1 MFFKVNEGAE
11 NIIKNDLHKRYL
23 MSGKRLAGEIKE
35 NKIKL
40 FLEDDFGKHSAFMSR
55 CFYGTVS
62 KDGISGKF
70 RASNYVIVLLLI
82 LFAVAVESIIAA
94 VILGGY
100 GGIIMPSVIIAAEIF
115 YIVYL
120 KRLSFEHD
128 ELIRKYL
135 ESL

>member
-1 MFFKVNEGAE
+1 MFFKVNENVE

-23 MSGKRLAGEIKE
+23 TSGKRLAGEVKG
-35 NKIKL
+35 NKLKL

-55 CFYGTVS
+55 YFYGEIS

-70 RASNYVIVLLLI
+70 RVSAYVIVLLLV
-82 LFAVAVESIIAA
+82 LFAVAVESIVAA
-94 VILGGY
+94 IILGGY
-100 GGIIMPSVIIAAEIF
+100 SGVILPSVIIAAEIF
-115 YIVYL
+115 YFIYL
-120 KRLSFEHD
+120 KRLSFEND